1 VNIFV
6 IPSWYPSDSN
16 PIYGTFVQE
25 QIELMSKVDSALQ
38 FGVSI
43 WGQGEE
49 PFLLYVRQPF
59 RSLWK
64 RVNGKGSDQEFQ
76 AGSIRHLHSNAFIW
90 TRKFLSGN
98 MEGIV
103 KANERNLARYIEL
116 VGQVDLIHVQASY
129 PGAWIAYQLARK
141 YNIPYIVTL
150 RMSPFP
156 FAEYL
161 GRVGQLD
168 ENLAR
173 VLGSAH
179 RLIATSDAL
188 KTRAEELGLHKIEV
202 VNNPVDLELFQPG
215 ESLVNAYRCLAVGRL
230 EEQKGF
236 DLLIKSMALL
246 PEELPWKLD
255 IVGEGSCRSD
265 LEMLIAA
272 LGFEDRIT
280 LLGELDREAVVR
292 SMQGCDL
299 FVLSS
304 RHETFGNVV
313 VEAMACGKPVVAT
326 RCGGPSS
333 ILTNDTGILCSTE
346 DIHDLSGAIKTA
358 LMRPWDAVLI
368 RSYAVEHYA
377 PAIFT
382 QRMKSIYSAV
392 IK

>member
-1 VNIFV
+1 M
-6 IPSWYPSDSN
+6 SQEDSS
-16 PIYGTFVQE
+16 
-25 QIELMSKVDSALQ
+25 LH

-49 PFLLYVRQPF
+49 PFMLFAGQPF

-64 RVNGKGSDQEFQ
+64 RVKGKRADQEIQ
-76 AGSIRHLHSNAFIW
+76 AGSIIHLHSYAFIW

-98 MEGIV
+98 MERIV
-103 KANERNLARYIEL
+103 KANERNLARYIE
-116 VGQVDLIHVQASY
+116 VEGHVDLIHVQASY
-129 PGAWIAYQLARK
+129 PGAWIGYQLARK

-156 FAEYL
+156 FDSYL
-161 GRVGQLD
+161 DKSGQLD
-168 ENLAR
+168 ESLAR
-173 VLGSAH
+173 VLGAAH
-179 RLIATSDAL
+179 CLIATSDAL
-188 KTRAEELGLHKIEV
+188 KARAEELGLHKIEV

-215 ESLVNAYRCLAVGRL
+215 KALVNVYKCLAVGRL
-230 EEQKGF
+230 EKQKGF

-272 LGFEDRIT
+272 LDLEDRVR
-280 LLGELDREAVVR
+280 LVGELDREAVAR

-346 DIHDLSGAIKTA
+346 DIHDLSNAIKTA
-358 LMRPWDAVLI
+358 LMRPWDADLI

-377 PAIFT
+377 PSLFT
-382 QRMKSIYSAV
+382 QRMKAIYSAV